1 MAISDISIKKPVFA
15 WMLMAALLV
24 FGAISYTR
32 MGISQLPDVDFP
44 IVTIQVNWPGASP
57 DVMEAAVAD
66 IIEDAVMSIDGIQ
79 LVTSTSQQGLTQI
92 TIQFNLEQDINAA
105 LLQVQT
111 KLSQA
116 QKNLP
121 QTIDPPII
129 TKTNP
134 NDQPIMWTAIYSP
147 KGQTL
152 RNLSLFVR
160 DHLKGLLTTIPGVGD
175 LSLGGFVD
183 PQMRVWLNPKKMQNK
198 TDKSRFITSIE
209 VHPMPIQDFTL
220 SKSLP
225 DPNYVSSVLS
235 SLEWATKYFKE
246 SRYNPK
252 DSQCFNR
259 AHVWTYEWHKK
270 HKFNSSKIFLFF
282 TQKYIRMHNF
292 HWWFHVAPYVHV
304 YIDRKI
310 RERVMDVKYT
320 SGPTPVKDWIRK
332 FIRLPEPGCLTVNT
346 FSDYANFPENGNC
359 YIMKASMYYYWP
371 LDLENEELHGTMK
384 ASWVE
389 EEVKI
394 SYEEAFDI
402 IR

>member
-1 MAISDISIKKPVFA
+1 MKIVFVLLSLLISIQCFA
-15 WMLMAALLV
+15 ETEIGKIVVIHEAVAIGEDTLV
-24 FGAISYTR
+24 FFSNGKVLKIAQSD
-32 MGISQLPDVDFP
+32 SDVLRD
-44 IVTIQVNWPGASP
+44 
-57 DVMEAAVAD
+57 
-66 IIEDAVMSIDGIQ
+66 
-79 LVTSTSQQGLTQI
+79 
-92 TIQFNLEQDINAA
+92 
-105 LLQVQT
+105 LQRYQET
-111 KLSQA
+111 
-116 QKNLP
+116 
-121 QTIDPPII
+121 DE
-129 TKTNP
+129 
-134 NDQPIMWTAIYSP
+134 W
-147 KGQTL
+147 
-152 RNLSLFVR
+152 
-160 DHLKGLLTTIPGVGD
+160 LKI
-175 LSLGGFVD
+175 
-183 PQMRVWLNPKKMQNK
+183 K

-225 DPNYVSSVLS
+225 DPNYVPSVLS